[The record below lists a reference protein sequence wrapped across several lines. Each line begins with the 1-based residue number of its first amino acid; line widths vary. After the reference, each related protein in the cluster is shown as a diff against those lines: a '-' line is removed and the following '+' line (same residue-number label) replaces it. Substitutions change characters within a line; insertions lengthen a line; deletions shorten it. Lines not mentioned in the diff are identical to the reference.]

1 MENVYELNNVYK
13 TYKNDGR
20 EFTALK
26 GVSLEVK
33 EGEIFGIIGM
43 SGAGKSTLVR
53 TLNRLE
59 EVTSGTV
66 SFYGKDLASLKP
78 AELREVRHSISMIFQ
93 GFNLLN
99 QRTVIQNV
107 EQSLK
112 IIGVPRVKRRK
123 KAEQMLEIVG
133 LLAKRNE
140 YPARL
145 SGGQKQRVAIAR
157 ALAADPKVL
166 LCDEATSALDPKITG
181 EILDL
186 LNQRTVIQ
194 NVEQSLKII
203 GTPREQR
210 RKKAE
215 QMLEIVG
222 LLEKRNEYPARLSG
236 GQKQRVAIARALA
249 VDPKVLL
256 CDEATSALDPKITG
270 EILDLLKKINEERKL
285 TIIIITHEMAVVEK
299 ICDRVA
305 IIDDG
310 NLAEIGDVK
319 EVFSN
324 PKSKAAKKLVFP
336 SNPFEAS
343 HPDGKVIRLVFDGT
357 QSSVPFIANLVEK
370 TGIKVNILSANTK
383 SVGGIG
389 YGQMIVELPES
400 EKERQTAIDF
410 FKDGGL
416 SVAEVS

>member
-1 MENVYELNNVYK
+1 MGNIYELTNVVK
-13 TYKNDGR
+13 TYKNDGK

-26 GVSLEVK
+26 DVSLTVK

-66 SFYGKDLASLKP
+66 SFYGKNLASLKP
-78 AELREVRHSISMIFQ
+78 RELREVRHSISMIFQ

-107 EQSLK
+107 EQSLR
-112 IIGVPRVKRRK
+112 IIGTPRAERRA
-123 KAEQMLEIVG
+123 KARQMLEIVG
-133 LLAKRNE
+133 LIEKENE

-157 ALAADPKVL
+157 ALAA
-166 LCDEATSALDPKITG
+166 
-181 EILDL
+181 
-186 LNQRTVIQ
+186 
-194 NVEQSLKII
+194 
-203 GTPREQR
+203 
-210 RKKAE
+210 
-215 QMLEIVG
+215 
-222 LLEKRNEYPARLSG
+222 
-236 GQKQRVAIARALA
+236 
-249 VDPKVLL
+249 DPKVLL

-319 EVFSN
+319 DVFSN
-324 PKSKAAKKLVFP
+324 PKSQAAKKLVFP
-336 SNPFEAS
+336 SNPFEIS
-343 HPDGKVIRLVFDGT
+343 EPDGKVVRLVFDGT

-389 YGQMIVELPES
+389 YGQMIVELPKSES
-400 EKERQTAIDF
+400 QRQTAIDF

-416 SVAEVS
+416 AVAEVN

>member
-1 MENVYELNNVYK
+1 MEKIFELRNVVK
-13 TYKNDGR
+13 TYKNDGK

-26 GVSLEVK
+26 DVSLTVE

-59 EVTSGTV
+59 DVTSGEV
-66 SFYGKDLASLKP
+66 LFYGKDLASLRSS
-78 AELREVRHSISMIFQ
+78 ELRSIRHSISMIFQ
-93 GFNLLN
+93 GFNLLS

-112 IIGVPRVKRRK
+112 IIGTPAKARRQ
-123 KAEQMLEIVG
+123 KAREMLEIVG
-133 LLAKRNE
+133 LLDKENE

-186 LNQRTVIQ
+186 L
-194 NVEQSLKII
+194 
-203 GTPREQR
+203 
-210 RKKAE
+210 
-215 QMLEIVG
+215 
-222 LLEKRNEYPARLSG
+222 
-236 GQKQRVAIARALA
+236 
-249 VDPKVLL
+249 
-256 CDEATSALDPKITG
+256 
-270 EILDLLKKINEERKL
+270 KKINQERKL

-310 NLAEIGDVK
+310 SLAEVGDVK

-324 PKSKAAKKLVFP
+324 PKSGAAKKLVFP
-336 SNPFEAS
+336 SNPFDPS
-343 HPDGKVIRLVFDGT
+343 DPDGKIVRIVFDGT
-357 QSSVPFIANLVEK
+357 KANVPFIANLVEE
-370 TGIKVNILSANTK
+370 TGLKVNILSANTR

-389 YGQMIVELPES
+389 YGQMIVELPSS
-400 EKERQTAIDF
+400 EQDRRTVIRF
-410 FKDGGL
+410 FEAGGL
-416 SVAEVS
+416 TISEV

>member
-1 MENVYELNNVYK
+1 MADVYELQNVYK
-13 TYKNDGR
+13 TYKNDGK

-26 GVSLEVK
+26 DVSLNVR

-66 SFYGKDLASLKP
+66 SFYGKDLAALK
-78 AELREVRHSISMIFQ
+78 ARELREVRHSISMIFQ
-93 GFNLLN
+93 GFNLIN

-112 IIGVPRVKRRK
+112 IIGMPRAARK
-123 KAEQMLEIVG
+123 EKARQMLEVVG
-133 LLAKRNE
+133 LSE
-140 YPARL
+140 
-145 SGGQKQRVAIAR
+145 
-157 ALAADPKVL
+157 
-166 LCDEATSALDPKITG
+166 
-181 EILDL
+181 
-186 LNQRTVIQ
+186 
-194 NVEQSLKII
+194 
-203 GTPREQR
+203 
-210 RKKAE
+210 KA
-215 QMLEIVG
+215 
-222 LLEKRNEYPARLSG
+222 NEYPARLSG

-285 TIIIITHEMAVVEK
+285 TRIIITHEMSVVEK

-324 PKSKAAKKLVFP
+324 PQSKAAKKLVFP
-336 SNPFEAS
+336 SNPFDPSDEN
-343 HPDGKVIRLVFDGT
+343 GELIRIVFDGT
-357 QSSVPFIANLVEK
+357 QSNVPFIANLVEK
-370 TGIKVNILSANTK
+370 TGLKVNILSANTR

-389 YGQMIVELPES
+389 YGQIIVELPKP
-400 EKERQTAIDF
+400 EKDRKTVIDF
-410 FKDGGL
+410 FRAGGL
-416 SVAEVS
+416 SVSEVN